1 MTWKKQEVTTW
12 SQLRKKLN
20 ELASTDNLVCRGQA
34 VNCNTNGKVIKVMSS
49 LDRALENVSDEK
61 QKSKVEREIAKRFR
75 TYAPNYLPYAEIGH
89 LNDGPSFLMLMQH
102 YGAPTRL
109 VDWTYSVWVG
119 AYFAARSDFEK
130 DGIII
135 VFNGKELDDHAHEKH
150 GHETRNV
157 PLTDS
162 DGLPRIMWN
171 RYGPWVCR
179 LMQMGHQI
187 PRMIAQQGLF
197 TVGGQLGVDHYKAID
212 EIIQY
217 KNDKYH
223 KPPEKQVILFAK
235 DLKPTILKE
244 LNRMGINGS
253 TLFPGIDGV
262 GKALT
267 EFAHFPQS

>member
-1 MTWKKQEVTTW
+1 MTWKKQAVTTW
-12 SQLRKKLN
+12 PQLREKLN

-34 VNCNTNGKVIKVMSS
+34 ANYGKEEIKVFSS
-49 LDRALENVSDEK
+49 LDRALEDVRDEE
-61 QKSKVEREIAKRFR
+61 QKSKVEREIARRFLR
-75 TYAPNYLPYAEIGH
+75 YAPNYLPYVELMH
-89 LNDGPSFLMLMQH
+89 LRSGPSFLMLMQH

-109 VDWTYSVWVG
+109 VDWTYSIWVG

-130 DGIII
+130 NGIII
-135 VFNGKELDDHAHEKH
+135 VFNGKELDDHAGRKH
-150 GHETRNV
+150 DDETPNV

-162 DGLPRIMWN
+162 DGLPRVMRN

-197 TVGGQLGVDHYKAID
+197 TIGGRLGVDHLSAID
-212 EIIQY
+212 EIIPD
-217 KNDKYH
+217 NNVEL
-223 KPPEKQVILFAK
+223 PGKQIILFEAS
-235 DLKPTILKE
+235 LKPTILKA
-244 LNRMGINGS
+244 LHQMGINGS

-267 EFAHFPQS
+267 EFAHHDEQRH